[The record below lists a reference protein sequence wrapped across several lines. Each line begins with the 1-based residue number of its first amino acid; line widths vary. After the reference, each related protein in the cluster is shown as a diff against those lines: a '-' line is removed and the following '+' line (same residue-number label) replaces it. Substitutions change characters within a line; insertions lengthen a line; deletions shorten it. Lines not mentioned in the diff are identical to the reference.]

1 MYYLVKANLKRG
13 INAKIKKETF
23 VVKSED
29 IILAESIT
37 MKELSTIDPNVK
49 ISDIN
54 LKNYIE
60 VFLTED
66 NTGPYFDIV
75 VEFDDVDGKIIK
87 ENYLQ
92 QSYSTKEAEE
102 ALKNKISEGEV
113 KSIKETS
120 YVDYLETNG
129 EE

>member
-13 INAKIKKETF
+13 SNAKLKKETF
-23 VVKSED
+23 VVKSD
-29 IILAESIT
+29 NIILAESIT
-37 MKELSTIDPNVK
+37 MKELSAIDSDVK

-60 VFLTED
+60 VFTTED

-102 ALKNKISEGEV
+102 ALKNKISEGDV
-113 KSIKETS
+113 KSIKETN
-120 YVDYLETNG
+120 YIDYLEAEN